1 MRTRVFH
8 MKWVFYGLLG
18 LATSYIALF
27 GIVLSAML
35 EPPERFG
42 LFMKRMPEAVVWG
55 ALPAARMWLWARR
68 GELVPG
74 VAAPDFTLARQGH
87 DARVTLSSYRG
98 QRPVVLVFGSY
109 T

>member
-1 MRTRVFH
+1 MRWVVF
-8 MKWVFYGLLG
+8 GLLG

-27 GIVLSAML
+27 TVVLSAML
-35 EPPERFG
+35 GSPHRFG
-42 LFMKRMPEAVVWG
+42 LFMKHMPGVVVWG
-55 ALPAARMWLWARR
+55 VLPAARMWLWARR

-74 VAAPDFTLARQGH
+74 MAAPDFTLERQGH
-87 DARVTLSSYRG
+87 GPRVTLSSFRG